1 MKPIVNGLEKQ
12 YGKQIEFVFINREAP
27 ENQTIVKKY
36 GVRSQPIFILLDR
49 QGEIVQRF
57 SGPVSED
64 VLAEALQS
72 LVE

>member
-1 MKPIVNGLEKQ
+1 MKPIVNGLENQ
-12 YGKQIEFVFINREAP
+12 YGEQIKFVFINREAP

-49 QGEIVQRF
+49 QGEIAQRF
-57 SGPVSED
+57 SGPVPED